1 MQNDLLP
8 DAIEMTMR
16 LTNAGFTGIK
26 VEDKQTATSP
36 AAQKGEFY

>member
-26 VEDKQTATSP
+26 VEDKTDSYFACCT
-36 AAQKGEFY
+36 KG